1 MAPNAKIGSSSI
13 PVTGYRAPIATGTG
27 TGVAVAHDDGH
38 RQAQKPGRE
47 GEEDGAGHAG
57 HEEGAGEGDRTDRH
71 RQAATSCRDHGTT
84 SAGGTDRAGA
94 HPRPAVAE
102 MDAAGDG
109 DGGGAF
115 TIVIQPLNIP
125 IAHE

>member
-1 MAPNAKIGSSSI
+1 M
-13 PVTGYRAPIATGTG
+13 
-27 TGVAVAHDDGH
+27 AHDDGH
-38 RQAQKPGRE
+38 RQAKEAGRE
-47 GEEDGAGHAG
+47 GEEDGTGHAG

-71 RQAATSCRDHGTT
+71 RQAATPGRDHQTT
-84 SAGGTDRAGA
+84 SAGCTDRAGSQ
-94 HPRPAVAE
+94 PPPGVGE
-102 MDAAGDG
+102 TDAAGDG